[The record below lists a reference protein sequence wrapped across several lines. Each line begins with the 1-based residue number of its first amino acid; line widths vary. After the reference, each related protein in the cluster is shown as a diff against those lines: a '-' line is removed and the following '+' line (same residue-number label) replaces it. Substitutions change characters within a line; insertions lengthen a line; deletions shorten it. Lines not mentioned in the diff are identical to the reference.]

1 MITKPRFK
9 TAEPRPTTYTSRTE
23 IAARDHDLHTEVEE
37 AVRRARSALLAQQHA
52 DGHWV
57 YELEADCTI
66 SAEYILMNHFMN
78 EVDEVL
84 ERKIAHYLRDRQA
97 GHGGWPLYHGGDFDL
112 SCSVKAYYALKLAG
126 DDPDEPHMIRA
137 RTAILAHGG
146 AERCNVFTRIALA
159 LFEQVPWRAVPFI
172 PVEVILL
179 PRWFPFHISRVSYW
193 SRTVMVPLYILC
205 TLKPKAANPQG
216 VDIRELFVTP
226 ADEIEDYFRPKTRLA
241 KFFLGLDKFGRW
253 LEPLVPRFL
262 RRRAIRKAERWFI
275 ERLNGTDGL
284 GGIFPAMVNSYE
296 ALALLGYPADH
307 PYRVQVR
314 TALRKLLVT
323 HQHSVYCQ
331 PCMSPVWDTGLAA
344 HALFEAAGEQVDE
357 AVHKGLEW
365 LQSKQLRD
373 EPGDWRENKPGLR
386 GGGWAFQYNNSHYP
400 DMDDTSMVAW
410 IMCRADPQRYRDAIK
425 RAADWTCGM
434 QSKNG
439 GFASFDADNTHYYLN
454 AIPYADHGALLD
466 PPTEDVTARCIA
478 LLSLVNKPEYRV
490 PVRRAMEYL
499 KRTQE
504 PNGSWYG
511 RWGTNYIYG
520 TWSALSALEL
530 AGEDLQQPYIQRA
543 VHWLENMQNPD
554 GGWGESNDSYYP
566 PKHRRPHPSTPFQ
579 TAWALLGLLS
589 AGCRDTL
596 AVRRGVRYLLE
607 LQLTG
612 GLWDDPYYT
621 APGFPRVFYLKYH
634 GYAKYFPLWALA
646 RYRNVNRG

>member
-1 MITKPRFK
+1 MIIKPRFGR
-9 TAEPRPTTYTSRTE
+9 TEPQSKGRAVRPE
-23 IAARDHDLHTEVEE
+23 IAARDHDLHAEVEA

-66 SAEYILMNHFMN
+66 PAEYVLMNHFMN

-97 GHGGWPLYHGGDFDL
+97 EHGGWPLYHGGDFDL

-126 DDPDEPHMIRA
+126 DDPNDAHMIRA

-172 PVEVILL
+172 PAEVILL

-193 SRTVMVPLYILC
+193 SRTVMVPLFILC
-205 TLKPKAANPQG
+205 TLRPKAANPRG

-226 ADEIEDYFRPKTRLA
+226 PEEIEDYFRPKNRLA
-241 KFFLGLDKFGRW
+241 KFFLALDNFGRW
-253 LEPLVPRFL
+253 LERFVPRFL
-262 RRRAIRKAERWFI
+262 RQRAIRRAEHWFI

-296 ALALLGYPADH
+296 ALAILGYPADH
-307 PYRVQVR
+307 PHRVQVR

-323 HQHSVYCQ
+323 HQHGVYCQ

-344 HALFEAAGEQVDE
+344 HALFEAAGEQADE

-365 LQSKQLRD
+365 LRDKQLGD

-386 GGGWAFQYNNSHYP
+386 GGGWAFQYNNSYYP
-400 DMDDTSMVAW
+400 DLDDTSMVAW
-410 IMCRADPQRYRDAIK
+410 IMYRADPQHYWDAIE

-454 AIPYADHGALLD
+454 AIPFADHGALLD

-478 LLSLVNKPEYRV
+478 LLSLVNKFEYRV
-490 PVRRAMEYL
+490 PVRRAIEYM

-504 PNGSWYG
+504 PDGPWYG

-530 AGEDLQQPYIQRA
+530 AGEDVNQPYIQRA
-543 VHWLENMQNPD
+543 VKWLESMQNPD

-579 TAWALLGLLS
+579 TAWALLGLIS
-589 AGCRDTL
+589 AGCADTP
-596 AVRRGVRYLLE
+596 AVRRGIRYLLE
-607 LQLTG
+607 QQLVA

-646 RYRNVNRG
+646 RYRNINQG

>member
-1 MITKPRFK
+1 MIIKPRFRS
-9 TAEPRPTTYTSRTE
+9 AEPRPKARTARTE
-23 IAARDHDLHTEVEE
+23 IAPRDHDLHTEVE
-37 AVRRARSALLAQQHA
+37 AAIRRARSELLSHQHA

-66 SAEYILMNHFMN
+66 PAEYVLMNHFMD

-126 DDPDEPHMIRA
+126 DDPNDAHMIRA

-146 AERCNVFTRIALA
+146 AERCNVFTRITLA

-179 PRWFPFHISRVSYW
+179 PRWFPFHIGRVSYW
-193 SRTVMVPLYILC
+193 SRTVMVPLFILC
-205 TLKPKAANPQG
+205 TLKPKAANPRG
-216 VDIRELFVTP
+216 LDIRELFVTP
-226 ADEIEDYFRPKTRLA
+226 ADEIEDYFRPKKRLA
-241 KFFLGLDKFGRW
+241 KFFLALDKFGRW
-253 LEPLVPRFL
+253 LEPFVPRFL
-262 RRRAIRKAERWFI
+262 RQRAIRKAEHWFI
-275 ERLNGTDGL
+275 DRLNGTDGL
-284 GGIFPAMVNSYE
+284 GGIFPAIVNSYE
-296 ALALLGYPADH
+296 ALAILGYTSDH

-314 TALRKLLVT
+314 TTLRKLLVP
-323 HQHSVYCQ
+323 HQHGMYCQ
-331 PCMSPVWDTGLAA
+331 PCTSPVWDTGLAA
-344 HALFEAAGEQVDE
+344 HALFEAAGEQADE
-357 AVHKGLEW
+357 AVHQGLEW
-365 LQSKQLRD
+365 LQGKQLRD
-373 EPGDWRENKPGLR
+373 EPGDWRELKPGLR

-400 DMDDTSMVAW
+400 DLDDTSMVAW
-410 IMCRADPQRYRDAIK
+410 IMCRADPQRYRDAIE

-454 AIPYADHGALLD
+454 AIPFADHGALLD
-466 PPTEDVTARCIA
+466 PPTEDVTSRCIA
-478 LLSLVNKPEYRV
+478 LLVLVNKPEYRV
-490 PVRRAMEYL
+490 PIRRAIEYL
-499 KRTQE
+499 KHTQE
-504 PNGSWYG
+504 SDGSWYG

-530 AGEDLQQPYIQRA
+530 AGEDLKQPYIQRA
-543 VHWLENMQNPD
+543 VQWLEGMQNPD

-589 AGCRDTL
+589 AGCRDTP
-596 AVRRGVRYLLE
+596 AVRRGIRFLLNQ
-607 LQLTG
+607 QLLG
-612 GLWDDPYYT
+612 GLWDDPYFT

-646 RYRNVNRG
+646 RYRNLNHA